1 MSQYR
6 SLPDIIARL
15 THGLKHTFLQTTA
28 GGGWTG
34 ELEPSTQRNLRW
46 FFLDGLFFSISDAIV
61 LTYLTLY
68 LLTLG
73 ATSVQIGFMAALA
86 SLNATLLLIPGAML
100 AERLGRRKLI
110 VVLAGG
116 GVSRI
121 SLLLLAVTPFFFD
134 GHFAVIFAI
143 GLKILA
149 DGMSNLGIPAWTS
162 LSADIVPLHQRGR
175 YFGARNIA
183 MGVAN
188 VTTILLVGFLLTHMD
203 SLQGYQMVLAVA
215 FLIGL
220 GATYSYSQIQEPPRS
235 EIAKPRQSYRPAD
248 LLKVF
253 RSDKTFLAF
262 CTHAL
267 IWNVA
272 LAVAGPFFNVHM
284 VQNMNATAVMVGLVT
299 MVSSLTSL
307 PGLRLFGSLTD
318 RIGPRRVQLTTG
330 LLIPL
335 LPVAWIF
342 ITEPWHAMV
351 INVFGGFLWAGYNL
365 ASFNYL
371 LLLIPIDQRER
382 YTALYQIVVMAASAG
397 GAAMGGLIATQWGF
411 TANFA
416 LSGAGRFVAILVFVL
431 FVSNARTGS
440 LADEPAAA

>member
-1 MSQYR
+1 MILCHTTVPLLI
-6 SLPDIIARL
+6 SLRD
-15 THGLKHTFLQTTA
+15 LKHGFLQTTA

-34 ELEPSTQRNLRW
+34 ELDQTTQRNLRW
-46 FFLDGLFFSISDAIV
+46 FFFDGLFFSISDAIV

-73 ATSVQIGFMAALA
+73 ATSAQIGFMAALA

-100 AERLGRRKLI
+100 AERLGKRKLI

-121 SLLLLAVTPFFFD
+121 SLLLMAITPFLFD
-134 GHFAVIFAI
+134 GHFAVTFAI

-175 YFGARNIA
+175 YFGTRNIA
-183 MGVAN
+183 MGIAN

-203 SLQGYQMVLAVA
+203 SLHGYQMVLAIA

-220 GATYSYSQIQEPPRS
+220 GATYSYSQIQEPAR
-235 EIAKPRQSYRPAD
+235 EINSAPRQSYRPAE

-253 RSDKTFLAF
+253 RTDKVFTAF
-262 CTHAL
+262 CAHAL
-267 IWNVA
+267 LWNVA
-272 LAVAGPFFNVHM
+272 LSVAGPFFNVHL
-284 VQNMNATAVMVGLVT
+284 VQNMKATAVMVGLVT

-307 PGLRLFGSLTD
+307 PGLRLFGLLAD
-318 RIGPRRVQLTTG
+318 RIGPRRVQLMTG

-335 LPVAWIF
+335 LPLAWIF
-342 ITEPWHAMV
+342 ITQPWQAMIV
-351 INVFGGFLWAGYNL
+351 NVFGGFLWAGYNL

-371 LLLIPIDQRER
+371 LLLIPADQRER
-382 YTALYQIVVMAASAG
+382 YTALYQIVVMTASAG
-397 GAAMGGLIATQWGF
+397 GLPWAA
-411 TANFA
+411 
-416 LSGAGRFVAILVFVL
+416 
-431 FVSNARTGS
+431 
-440 LADEPAAA
+440 